1 MKVLAVGGGGR
12 EHAAVEALYR
22 SGAEIY
28 SVMKNAN
35 PVIIARSKKHLL
47 CSEKDLDKV
56 CAFAKENGV
65 ELAYIGPEAPL
76 EVGIVDALEAVGGDT
91 TGLDE
96 FTIIEKLEAHTG
108 TTIPAPLAAPKTKT
122 VRFTGSVEKS
132 GMPKVVL
139 DFLGSR

>member
-35 PVIIARSKKHLL
+35 PGIIARSKKHLL

-56 CAFAKENGV
+56 CAFAKENAV

-76 EVGIVDALEAVGGDT
+76 EVGSSML
-91 TGLDE
+91 
-96 FTIIEKLEAHTG
+96 
-108 TTIPAPLAAPKTKT
+108 
-122 VRFTGSVEKS
+122 
-132 GMPKVVL
+132 
-139 DFLGSR
+139 SRQSA

>member
-35 PVIIARSKKHLL
+35 PGIITRSKKHLL
-47 CSEKDLDKV
+47 VSEKDVDAV

-65 ELAYIGPEAPL
+65 ELITAAEMK
-76 EVGIVDALEAVGGDT
+76 
-91 TGLDE
+91 
-96 FTIIEKLEAHTG
+96 IINDKRSKEK
-108 TTIPAPLAAPKTKT
+108 K
-122 VRFTGSVEKS
+122 
-132 GMPKVVL
+132 
-139 DFLGSR
+139 